1 MRALRWLTFVALALT
16 VGCGRATTPVD
27 KAADEQSIRNLAVKW
42 SAAVEKKDLDAI
54 MSFYAPDA
62 TAVWPDAPAAHGSE
76 AIRAAWIELLKT
88 PGLVLR
94 FTPERIDVANAG
106 DIAADF
112 GRVESEFDGPGG
124 RVQDVAKYLLV
135 WQKVNGEWKALYDS
149 FNSNKPA
156 APATTPPPA
165 GS

>member
-1 MRALRWLTFVALALT
+1 MRALHWLTLAAFALT
-16 VGCGRATTPVD
+16 VSCSTATTRVD
-27 KAADEQSIRNLAVKW
+27 KAADEQNIRDLAVKW

-76 AIRAAWIELLKT
+76 PIRAAWMELLKT

-94 FTPERIDVANAG
+94 FTPERIAVADAA
-106 DIAADF
+106 DIASDF
-112 GRVESEFDGPGG
+112 GKVESEFDGPQG
-124 RVQDVAKYLLV
+124 RVEDVAKYLVV

-156 APATTPPPA
+156 APPTTPAPV
-165 GS
+165 G

>member
-1 MRALRWLTFVALALT
+1 MRALHWLTLVALALT
-16 VGCGRATTPVD
+16 VSCGSATTRVD
-27 KAADEQSIRNLAVKW
+27 KVADEQNIRNLAVKW

-54 MSFYAPDA
+54 MSFYATDA
-62 TAVWPDAPAAHGSE
+62 TAAWPDAPAAHGSE

-106 DIAADF
+106 DLAADF
-112 GRVESEFDGPGG
+112 GRVESEFDGPEGH
-124 RVQDVAKYLLV
+124 VKDVAKYLLV

-156 APATTPPPA
+156 APATTPAPV

>member
-1 MRALRWLTFVALALT
+1 MRALRWITFILFALT
-16 VGCGRATTPVD
+16 AGCGTANPPVD
-27 KAADEQSIRNLAVKW
+27 KAADEQSIRNLAVQW

-54 MSFYAPDA
+54 MAFYAPTA
-62 TAVWPDAPAAHGSE
+62 TAVWPDAPAAHGLE
-76 AIRAAWIELLKT
+76 AIRTAWVDLLKT

-106 DIAADF
+106 DLAVDF
-112 GRVESEFDGPGG
+112 GKVESEFDGPGG
-124 RVQDVAKYLLV
+124 RVQDVAKYLLM
-135 WQKVNGEWKALYDS
+135 WQKVDGQWKALYDS

-156 APATTPPPA
+156 APATPTPPA